1 MSLCM
6 KCGNE
11 ILGYEDCA
19 VCAAGRGGVVVAR
32 PDQREKPKVTLH
44 HCRCP
49 YCESLMGTEQWDG
62 TAVLSCR
69 ECRGTFFPDH
79 SLETVLNQLRNDC
92 ESIDVST
99 VLDDFKE
106 RFHRKLPPA
115 VRYRH
120 CPVCEGPMKRHNYG
134 TQSGVIVHVC
144 GEHGTF
150 VGESEM
156 AALADYILRGGDQ
169 LTARAHR
176 IRISLSMKNDRKVRT
191 VLDHLF
197 RG

>member
-11 ILGYEDCA
+11 ILGYEECA

-32 PDQREKPKVTLH
+32 PHDRELPKATLH
-44 HCRCP
+44 RCRCP

-62 TAVLSCR
+62 TPVLSCR
-69 ECRGTFFPDH
+69 ECRGTFFPDN
-79 SLETVLNQLRNDC
+79 SFEAMLNELRR
-92 ESIDVST
+92 ERTSIDVST
-99 VLDDFKE
+99 VLEDFKK

-120 CPVCEGPMKRHNYG
+120 CPVCETPMKRTNYG
-134 TQSGVIVHVC
+134 THSGVIVHQC
-144 GEHGTF
+144 AQHGTF
-150 VGESEM
+150 VGELEM
-156 AALADYILRGGDQ
+156 AQLADYILRGGDE
-169 LTARAHR
+169 LTERAHK
-176 IRISLSMKNDRKVRT
+176 IRVSLSLKKDRRVRS